1 MVMLYRKDLDG
12 LRAIAVVSV
21 IVYHFKVYM
30 YNIQIFQGGY
40 LGVDVFFILSGY
52 LITNIL
58 NNEIGNGKFSILNFY
73 AKRFRRIFPAL
84 IFMMTCFCFISYQ
97 LLLPNDLVNFSKSFL
112 SSTLFFS
119 NYYFYAKDPYTAVS
133 NIYEFLI
140 HTWSL
145 STEWQFYLIY
155 PFIYSLTYKLA
166 RNHIFIILFILTLL
180 SFSISHI
187 LSSYN
192 VSLAFYSFPTRAWE
206 LLIGGLIAFVNRDF
220 LLNNS
225 NNKNLINQSLSLIG
239 IVFIIYSILFIP
251 DSARHPSFITLLPI
265 LGCALFIIFNK
276 EGDLVNSL
284 ITMRFVSF
292 VGVISYS
299 LYLWHQPILATFR
312 TIKGDNLNVEQLLL
326 VSILTMIFS
335 VLSYYLIENPFRKNL
350 KNKKVLLFLISLSGI
365 AFSMYSVHKNGRLE
379 QISGY
384 DISHMFY
391 DINGNKLNKI
401 DGVVC
406 HDKDFNQACGV
417 SGINRDKINLVLV
430 GDSHAGS
437 YGLSIKEKFSD
448 DFNFIQ
454 LTSDVC
460 LGMDTIKMYDNS
472 VLHISCEKRSKDFSK
487 FIERGNNVV
496 VFSARLNWYLSGI
509 QYTNEYGDAENKLN
523 NIQKPNDG
531 SSVYNSILS
540 KLNFWAASNT
550 LVLIYPE
557 PELAI
562 DIPRKLNQIVRREFS
577 MKSKIEALENYKF
590 SIRRD
595 HFLNRSM
602 DSYKL
607 LDAVEGKRVIRIYPE
622 KSLCRDDKCYA
633 YDIDSSTLY
642 YFDDDH
648 LSVHGAKMVID
659 TLDLSDLSSLE

>member
-1 MVMLYRKDLDG
+1 MLYRKDLDG

-21 IVYHFKVYM
+21 ILYHFKIYM

-40 LGVDVFFILSGY
+40 LGVDLFFILSGY

-58 NNEIGNGKFSILNFY
+58 NNEISNGKFNILNFY
-73 AKRFRRIFPAL
+73 NKRFKRIFPAL
-84 IFMMTCFCFISYQ
+84 VFMMVFFCVISYQ
-97 LLLPNDLVNFSKSFL
+97 LLLPNDLVNFAKSFL
-112 SSTLFFS
+112 SSILFFS
-119 NYYFYAKDPYTAVS
+119 NYYFYAQDPYTAVS
-133 NIYEFLI
+133 NMYEFLI

-155 PFIYSLTYKLA
+155 PFIYALTYKLA
-166 RNHIFIILFILTLL
+166 RNHIFIILFILTLI
-180 SFSISHI
+180 SFSISHF
-187 LSSYN
+187 LSAYN
-192 VSLAFYSFPTRAWE
+192 ESFAFYSFPTRAWE

-225 NNKNLINQSLSLIG
+225 NNRNIIYQSLSLLG
-239 IVFIIYSILFIP
+239 IVLIIYSILFIP

-265 LGCALFIIFNK
+265 FGGALFIIFNK
-276 EGDLVNSL
+276 EGDLINSL
-284 ITMRFVSF
+284 ITLRFVSF

-299 LYLWHQPILATFR
+299 LYLWHQPVLATVR
-312 TIKGDNLNVEQLLL
+312 TIKGDNLNIEQLLL
-326 VSILTMIFS
+326 VSILTLFFAVI
-335 VLSYYLIENPFRKNL
+335 SYYLIENPFRKNL
-350 KNKKVLLFLISLSGI
+350 KNKKLFLFLISLSGVI
-365 AFSMYSVHKNGRLE
+365 FSMYVVYKDGKLH
-379 QISGY
+379 QMTGY
-384 DISHMFY
+384 NISHMFY

-417 SGINRDKINLVLV
+417 SDIDADKKNIVLV

-437 YGLSIKEKFSD
+437 YGLSIKEKFGD
-448 DFNFIQ
+448 DFNFVQ

-472 VLHISCEKRSKDFSK
+472 VLHISCETRSKSFSK
-487 FIERGNNVV
+487 FIEMGNNVV
-496 VFSARLNWYLSGI
+496 VFSARLNWYLSGV
-509 QYTNEYGDAENKLN
+509 QYTNEYGDVEHKLN

-531 SSVYNSILS
+531 SSVYDSILS
-540 KLNFWAASNT
+540 KLNLWARNNT

-577 MKSKIEALENYKF
+577 MKSKIEALENF
-590 SIRRD
+590 NFTISRD
-595 HFLNRSM
+595 HFLNRSK

-607 LDAVEGKRVIRIYPE
+607 LDAVEGKRVIRLYPE
-622 KSLCRDDKCYA
+622 KSLCREDKCYA
-633 YDIDSSTLY
+633 YDLNASSLY

-648 LSVHGAKMVID
+648 LSVHGAEMVID
-659 TLDLSDLSSLE
+659 KLNLSDLSILE